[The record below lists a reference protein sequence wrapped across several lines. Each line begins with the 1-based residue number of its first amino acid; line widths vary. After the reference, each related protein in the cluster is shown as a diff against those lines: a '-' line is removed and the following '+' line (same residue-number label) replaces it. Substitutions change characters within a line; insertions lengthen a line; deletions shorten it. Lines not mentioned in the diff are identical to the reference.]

1 MKTFTRWL
9 LAIILL
15 AVPHFL
21 SAQETANSRQARQMF
36 DHSYNMVFGAQGCS
50 LNYDVNLVGVYKA
63 RGSICYKGKK
73 SKFVE
78 SRYVAWNDGQTH
90 TLVDNKKNTVTIF
103 DAESDKKDKY
113 SSNFKFSP
121 NDYTY
126 SVENAEGGYLLTLK
140 LKPGR
145 KGMKIVKALI
155 DKQTRAP
162 INLRIKVAL
171 FWAHVNITN
180 FKNGNVSDAVFKF
193 PAKQYSNYK
202 VIDKRGE

>member
-36 DHSYNMVFGAQGCS
+36 DHTYNMVFGAQGCS

-78 SRYVAWNDGQTH
+78 SRYIAWNDGVTH
-90 TLVDNKKNTVTIF
+90 TLVDNKKKTVSIF

-121 NDYTY
+121 DDYTY

-140 LKPGR
+140 LKNGR

-171 FWAHVNITN
+171 FWAHINITN
-180 FKNGNVSDAVFKF
+180 FKSGNISDAIFKF
-193 PAKQYSNYK
+193 PAKQYTSYK
-202 VIDKRGE
+202 IIDKRGE

>member
-1 MKTFTRWL
+1 MKTYTHWL

-15 AVPHFL
+15 AIPCFL
-21 SAQETANSRQARQMF
+21 SAQETPNSRQARQMF
-36 DHSYNMVFGAQGCS
+36 DRTYNMVFGAQGCS

-78 SRYVAWNDGQTH
+78 SRYVAWNDGVTH
-90 TLVDNKKNTVTIF
+90 TLLDNRKKTVSIF
-103 DAESDKKDKY
+103 DATSDKKDKY

-121 NDYTY
+121 DDYTY

-155 DKQTRAP
+155 DKQTRVP

-171 FWAHVNITN
+171 FWAHINITN
-180 FKNGNVSDAVFKF
+180 FKHGNISDAIFKF
-193 PAKQYSNYK
+193 PAKQYTSYK